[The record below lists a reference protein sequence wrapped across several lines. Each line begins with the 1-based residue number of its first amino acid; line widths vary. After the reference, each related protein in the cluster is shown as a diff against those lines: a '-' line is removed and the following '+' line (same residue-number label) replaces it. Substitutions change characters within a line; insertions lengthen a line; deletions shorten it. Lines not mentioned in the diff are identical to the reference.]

1 VFGGRGY
8 RVQTVAEMRRMLV
21 DAKVLQG
28 VPALVE
34 VVIPQ
39 KDLAAQLRLLA
50 ETFPPFAKYSPL

>member
-1 VFGGRGY
+1 
-8 RVQTVAEMRRMLV
+8 VQTVAELRRMLA

-34 VVIPQ
+34 VVTPQ